1 MSLSF
6 YRYVERFRGRG
17 SLESD
22 QKEAF
27 ADLVYRD
34 LDFPRDSKEFDEI
47 SRYIEGHS
55 DYADYISCFDDSWQA
70 YDYEQG

>member
-34 LDFPRDSKEFDEI
+34 LDFSRDSKEFDEI

-55 DYADYISCFDDSWQA
+55 DYADYISCFDDLWQA

>member
-17 SLESD
+17 SLEVD

-55 DYADYISCFDDSWQA
+55 DYADYISCFDDLWQA